1 MAHEDSLLGDYEEY
15 TKKFEIM
22 KRSLE
27 DSKNEWFEKVNS
39 LFEMSSDFTKLGEVQ
54 ILSLSY
60 RHGLV
65 DYTYGDL
72 TKSYIRMKTI
82 CDKSKK
88 RVLLESK
95 RNYDYKLSTDKERTI
110 VMDSDIRVLTEML
123 ETIDSYITMYKDMIK
138 TLDNM
143 NYMIKNRIELYKV
156 MNGDKL

>member
-1 MAHEDSLLGDYEEY
+1 MKQEDNSINE
-15 TKKFEIM
+15 FEDHSKNFDIM
-22 KRSLE
+22 RESLE
-27 DSKNEWFEKVNS
+27 DSKNDWFEKINK

-82 CDKSKK
+82 CDKARK
-88 RVLLESK
+88 RVLLDTK
-95 RNYDYKLSTDKERTI
+95 RNYDFKLSTDKERSI
-110 VMDSDIRVLTEML
+110 VMDSDIRVLTEMS

-143 NYMIKNRIELYKV
+143 NYMVKNRIELYKV